1 MGITGDIIIIVL
13 AAMIGAGAAK
23 ILRQPLILGYL
34 LAGIIIGPYTP
45 GPQIANQDQIEM
57 LAEIGVALLLFGLGL
72 EFSLKEL
79 KPVRKIALI
88 GTPIQMI
95 LTILFGFLIGQ
106 LFGLD
111 WKSSIWLGA
120 LISLSSTMVTLK
132 TLMSAGLLGTLSSRV
147 MIGMLLVQDLAI
159 VPMMIILPQLND
171 LSSGVYVLGI
181 AAVKAVLFLIVMIYL
196 GTKILPY
203 IFKKVAE
210 WNSREMFLL
219 TVTGVALG
227 VGYGTHQFGLSF
239 AFGAFV
245 AGIVISESD
254 YAHQALSDIIPLRDV
269 FGLLFFTSVGM
280 LLNPGFLIENLGMI
294 LTLIIFVVIAK
305 GLIFGALSL
314 SFGYKNIIP
323 FAVAFGLFQI
333 GEFSFVLARVG
344 ISTKSITQ
352 ELYSLII
359 SAAVVTMFLTP
370 FMAKLSEPVYFF
382 VRKRKKLD
390 VVQTINI
397 TEDELKDHIII
408 AGGGKV
414 GSHIASTLQKLN
426 LKFVIIEQN
435 YSIVEKVKDAGFP
448 VIFGDAEQQVVLEAA
463 KINSAK
469 LFLITIPWMTTT
481 NIITDM
487 ILKVEKDIHIVARA
501 ESIEHINQLH
511 EKGVYQVVQPEL
523 EASLEFNRQA
533 LLHLNIPV
541 SQIQK
546 FTDEIRKEHYS
557 PLYSSEISYD
567 VIKKMESA
575 SKLLD
580 LNWFEIVENS
590 SLDGKSISESDIRN
604 KTGVSVVAVFKN
616 GKLITNPKPDT
627 KLMRG
632 NMVGV
637 IGDFNSVEK
646 FKLLLSPSNSL

>member
-13 AAMIGAGAAK
+13 AAMIGAVAAK
-23 ILRQPLILGYL
+23 LLRQPLILGYL

-88 GTPIQMI
+88 GTPLQII
-95 LTILFGFLIGQ
+95 FTILFGFSIGQ
-106 LFGLD
+106 IFGLD

-120 LISLSSTMVTLK
+120 LISVSSTMVTLK

-171 LSSGVYVLGI
+171 LSSGAYVLGI
-181 AAVKAVLFLIVMIYL
+181 AAVKAILFLIVMIFL
-196 GTKILPY
+196 GTKIIPY

-227 VGYGTHQFGLSF
+227 IGYGTHEFGLSF

-254 YAHQALSDIIPLRDV
+254 YAHQALSNIIPLRDV

-280 LLNPGFLIENLGMI
+280 LLNPLFLIDNFWLI
-294 LTLIIFVVIAK
+294 LFLILSVVIGK
-305 GLIFGALSL
+305 GLIFGSLSL
-314 SFGYKNIIP
+314 AFGYRNIIP

-344 ISTKSITQ
+344 IATNSITN

-370 FMAKLSEPVYFF
+370 FMAKLSDPLYQY

-390 VVQTINI
+390 TVQTINVPN
-397 TEDELKDHIII
+397 EGLVDHIII
-408 AGGGKV
+408 VGGGKV
-414 GSHIASTLQKLN
+414 GSNIAKTLQKLN

-435 YSIVEKVKDAGFP
+435 YSIVEKIKDAGFP
-448 VIFGDAEQQVVLEAA
+448 VVFGDAEQQIVLEAA
-463 KINSAK
+463 SVHSAK
-469 LFLITIPWMTTT
+469 LFLITIPWMTVT

-487 ILKVEKDIHIVARA
+487 ILKMEKDIHIVARA

-546 FTDEIRKEHYS
+546 FTEEIRKKYYT
-557 PLYSSEISYD
+557 PLYASEFSYEI
-567 VIKKMESA
+567 VKKMESA

-580 LNWFEIVENS
+580 LNWFEIEENS
-590 SLDGKSISESDIRN
+590 PLDGKTISEADIRN
-604 KTGVSVVAVFKN
+604 KTGVSVVAVFRN
-616 GKLITNPKPDT
+616 GKMITNPRPDSRLSG
-627 KLMRG
+627 K

-637 IGDFNSVEK
+637 IGDFPSIEK
-646 FKLLLSPSNSL
+646 FKEFVTADN

>member
-13 AAMIGAGAAK
+13 AGMAGAIAAK
-23 ILRQPLILGYL
+23 LLKQPLILGYL
-34 LAGIIIGPYTP
+34 LAGIIIGPNTF
-45 GPQIANQDQIEM
+45 GKQITNYAQIEM

-72 EFSLKEL
+72 ELSLKEL

-88 GTPIQMI
+88 GTPLQII
-95 LTILFGFLIGQ
+95 LTILLGYAIGQ

-132 TLMSAGLLGTLSSRV
+132 TLMGAGLLGTLSSRV

-159 VPMMIILPQLND
+159 VPMMVILPKLND
-171 LSSGVYVLGI
+171 LSSGIVVLGW
-181 AAVKAVLFLIVMIYL
+181 AALKAVLFLAGMIFL

-203 IFKKVAE
+203 LFKKVSE

-219 TVTGVALG
+219 TVTATALG
-227 VGYGTHQFGLSF
+227 IGYGTHEFGLSF
-239 AFGAFV
+239 AFGAFI

-280 LLNPGFLIENLGMI
+280 LLNPAFLLENIGL
-294 LTLIIFVVIAK
+294 LLVLVIIVIIGK
-305 GLIFGALSL
+305 GLIFGSLSL
-314 SFGYKNIIP
+314 MFGYRNIIP
-323 FAVAFGLFQI
+323 FAVALGLFQI
-333 GEFSFVLARVG
+333 GEFSFVLAMVG
-344 ISTKSITQ
+344 ITTDSISQ
-352 ELYSLII
+352 ELYSMII

-370 FMAKLSEPVYFF
+370 FMTRLSDPIYQY

-390 VVQTINI
+390 IVQTINLP
-397 TEDELKDHIII
+397 EEGLKDHIII

-414 GSHIASTLQKLN
+414 GFNLAKTLQKLN

-435 YSIVEKVKDAGFP
+435 YSVVENVKDAGFP
-448 VIFGDAEQQVVLEAA
+448 VIFGDAEQEVVLEAA
-463 KINSAK
+463 KLHSAK
-469 LFLITIPWMTTT
+469 LFLITIPWMTVT
-481 NIITDM
+481 NIISDL
-487 ILKVEKDIHIVARA
+487 IIKLEKEIHIVARA

-541 SQIQK
+541 SQIQR
-546 FTDEIRKEHYS
+546 FTEEIRKKYYT
-557 PLYSSEISYD
+557 PLYSSELSYEI
-567 VIKKMESA
+567 IKKMENTA
-575 SKLLD
+575 NLLD
-580 LNWFEIVENS
+580 LNWFEIEENS
-590 SLDGKSISESDIRN
+590 KLDDTTISGADIRN
-604 KTGVSVVAVFKN
+604 KTGVSVVAVFRN
-616 GKLITNPKPDT
+616 GKMITNPRPDCR
-627 KLMRG
+627 LSAN

-637 IGDFNSVEK
+637 IGDYPSIEK
-646 FKLLLSPSNSL
+646 FKELVTVHS

>member
-13 AAMIGAGAAK
+13 AGMAGAIAAK
-23 ILRQPLILGYL
+23 LLKQPLILGYL
-34 LAGIIIGPYTP
+34 LAGIIIGPNTF
-45 GPQIANQDQIEM
+45 GKQITNYAQIEM

-72 EFSLKEL
+72 ELSLKEL

-88 GTPIQMI
+88 GTPLQII
-95 LTILFGFLIGQ
+95 LTILLGYAIGQ

-159 VPMMIILPQLND
+159 VPMMVILPKLND
-171 LSSGVYVLGI
+171 LSSGIVVLGW
-181 AAVKAVLFLIVMIYL
+181 AALKAVLFLAGMIFL

-203 IFKKVAE
+203 LFKKVSE

-219 TVTGVALG
+219 TVTATALG
-227 VGYGTHQFGLSF
+227 IGYGTHEFGLSF
-239 AFGAFV
+239 AFGAFI

-280 LLNPGFLIENLGMI
+280 LLNPAFLLENIGL
-294 LTLIIFVVIAK
+294 LLVLVIIVIIGK
-305 GLIFGALSL
+305 GLIFGSLSL
-314 SFGYKNIIP
+314 MFGYRNIIP
-323 FAVAFGLFQI
+323 FAVALGLFQI

-344 ISTKSITQ
+344 ITTDSISQ
-352 ELYSLII
+352 ELYSMII

-370 FMAKLSEPVYFF
+370 FMTRLSDPIYQY

-390 VVQTINI
+390 IVQTINLP
-397 TEDELKDHIII
+397 EEGLKDHIII

-414 GSHIASTLQKLN
+414 GFNIAKTLQKLN

-435 YSIVEKVKDAGFP
+435 YSVVENVKDAGFP
-448 VIFGDAEQQVVLEAA
+448 VIFGDAEQEVVLEAA
-463 KINSAK
+463 KLHSAK
-469 LFLITIPWMTTT
+469 LFLITIPWMTVT
-481 NIITDM
+481 NIISDL
-487 ILKVEKDIHIVARA
+487 IINLEKEIHIVARA

-541 SQIQK
+541 SQIQR
-546 FTDEIRKEHYS
+546 FTEEIRNKYYT
-557 PLYSSEISYD
+557 PLYSSELSYEI
-567 VIKKMESA
+567 IKKMENTA
-575 SKLLD
+575 NLLD
-580 LNWFEIVENS
+580 LNWFEIEENS
-590 SLDGKSISESDIRN
+590 KLDDTTISGADIRN
-604 KTGVSVVAVFKN
+604 KTGVSVVAVFRN
-616 GKLITNPKPDT
+616 GKMITNPRPDCR
-627 KLMRG
+627 LSAN

-637 IGDFNSVEK
+637 IGDYPSIEK
-646 FKLLLSPSNSL
+646 FKELVTVHS